1 MELRPIFPV
10 PQHIDQTC
18 YYWFENGFTS
28 EEVNLI
34 VKNAAQ
40 YPEKVATIVGE
51 NPADTVRK
59 SNIRWV
65 PYSDDFNWV
74 YDRLMGYITEANNAL
89 WDFNLHTVIDQ
100 IQYTEYQGNG
110 GHYDW
115 HLDIGPNSINHRKV
129 SVVVQLSNP
138 DDYVGGDLELHPGN
152 TSFAVPRKK
161 GAVVVFPSFLLHRVT
176 PLTSG
181 LRRSLV
187 LWAGGEP
194 YK

>member
-10 PQHIDQTC
+10 PQHIDQTS

-51 NPADTVRK
+51 NPANTVRK

-74 YDRLMGYITEANNAL
+74 YDRIMGYITEANNAL

>member
-51 NPADTVRK
+51 NPANTVRK

>member
-115 HLDIGPNSINHRKV
+115 HLDIGPNSINHRKA

-138 DDYVGGDLELHPGN
+138 DDYIGGDLELHPGN

-181 LRRSLV
+181 LRRSCV
-187 LWAGGEP
+187 S
-194 YK
+194 

>member
-1 MELRPIFPV
+1 MDLRPIFPV

-51 NPADTVRK
+51 NPANTVRK